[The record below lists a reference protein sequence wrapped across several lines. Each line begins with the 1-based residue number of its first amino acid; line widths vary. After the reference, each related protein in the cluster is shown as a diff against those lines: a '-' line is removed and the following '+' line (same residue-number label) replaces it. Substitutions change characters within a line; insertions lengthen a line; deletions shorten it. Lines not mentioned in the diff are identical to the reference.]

1 MLTSSISS
9 RAFEIIVKAIYII
22 AGFEAFEQFNQ
33 WQIPVP
39 RYAQQL
45 LKKIFLCH
53 DNWNLPM
60 IEISIFVRIIYDY
73 FLAVST

>member
-33 WQIPVP
+33 WQIPVQ
-39 RYAQQL
+39 RYARPL

-53 DNWNLPM
+53 DNLNM
-60 IEISIFVRIIYDY
+60 
-73 FLAVST
+73 

>member
-9 RAFEIIVKAIYII
+9 RSFEIIVKTIYLI

-45 LKKIFLCH
+45 LKKL
-53 DNWNLPM
+53 
-60 IEISIFVRIIYDY
+60 S
-73 FLAVST
+73 AS

>member
-33 WQIPVP
+33 WQIPVQ
-39 RYAQQL
+39 RYARPL
-45 LKKIFLCH
+45 LKKL
-53 DNWNLPM
+53 
-60 IEISIFVRIIYDY
+60 S
-73 FLAVST
+73 VS